1 MTEYEMLD
9 IILTIIGIIVSLL
22 LALIMK
28 LKK

>member
-22 LALIMK
+22 LNTTLDHC
-28 LKK
+28 

>member
-9 IILTIIGIIVSLL
+9 IILTIIGIVVSLL

>member
-28 LKK
+28 SKK

>member
-1 MTEYEMLD
+1 MTDYEMLD